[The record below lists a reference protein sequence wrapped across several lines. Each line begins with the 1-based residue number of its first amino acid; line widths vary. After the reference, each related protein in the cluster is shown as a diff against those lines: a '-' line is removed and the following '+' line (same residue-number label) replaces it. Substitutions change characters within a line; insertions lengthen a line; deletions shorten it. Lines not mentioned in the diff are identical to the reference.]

1 MTHPFD
7 PLVGRT
13 FALIDYRQTWGEDR
27 VYVHDE
33 GGQWLHL
40 PARWTDAAPVD
51 PFVALAAGRTP
62 FRLEDLLALADL
74 LAQLEVGIRATSG
87 EGAA

>member
-1 MTHPFD
+1 VTHPFH
-7 PLVGRT
+7 PLFGRT

-33 GGQWLHL
+33 GGQWRHV
-40 PARWTDAAPVD
+40 PERWTDAAPVD
-51 PFVALAAGRTP
+51 PFVVLAAGRAH

-74 LAQLEVGIRATSG
+74 LAQLDVGVRVTTG